1 MKTPIFVG
9 IITAALLANNPN
21 TAFGI
26 AEGLS
31 CPAVKGGQISS
42 SCQLHEPE
50 HHSGQISQT
59 LFDELQEL
67 ARLVDV
73 SYCVGSTG
81 LREPF
86 DCLNHC
92 KEFGGF
98 ELVTVSPSMMK
109 FLWPKFRAKVMYG
122 ADSLSLLLCLRLGTP
137 GCCYLTR
144 VVILLFR
151 MNHLRNA

>member
-9 IITAALLANNPN
+9 ILTAALLVNNSN

-31 CPAVKGGQISS
+31 CPTANGGQINSA
-42 SCQLHEPE
+42 CQPHEPE
-50 HHSGQISQT
+50 NHSRQISQT

-92 KEFGGF
+92 KEFEGF
-98 ELVTVSPSMMK
+98 ELVTVSQSMIK
-109 FLWPKFRAKVMYG
+109 FLWPKF
-122 ADSLSLLLCLRLGTP
+122 
-137 GCCYLTR
+137 
-144 VVILLFR
+144 
-151 MNHLRNA
+151 